1 MLREKETQINKFK
14 RKRGGGRVRAPVGKE
29 TKNGNVALQT
39 IDFLGVRAAS
49 IVLHRVRACHH
60 KIKVG
65 RAFIYGDNLVTPPFI
80 KKRRV
85 KNITFSGSH
94 LSTAHP
100 LPSHGDIPGQM
111 HQSTASTDQLYRW
124 RAQSATSSFSFSPD
138 CTIISHC
145 NLQREGSAAS
155 AACAATAH
163 AASKLK
169 WRVCL
174 QA

>member
-1 MLREKETQINKFK
+1 M
-14 RKRGGGRVRAPVGKE
+14 
-29 TKNGNVALQT
+29 
-39 IDFLGVRAAS
+39 RAAS

-111 HQSTASTDQLYRW
+111 HQSTASTETSCAGGVHIALLLPSSPSLPTAPSFLTATCKGKVLLRLL
-124 RAQSATSSFSFSPD
+124 RAPLPRMRPR
-138 CTIISHC
+138 
-145 NLQREGSAAS
+145 NLSG
-155 AACAATAH
+155 ACACRPEPLIIMPETKVH
-163 AASKLK
+163 
-169 WRVCL
+169 
-174 QA
+174 

>member
-1 MLREKETQINKFK
+1 M
-14 RKRGGGRVRAPVGKE
+14 GGRVRAPVGKK

-39 IDFLGVRAAS
+39 VDLLGVRAVS

-111 HQSTASTDQLYRW
+111 HQSTASTETSCAGGVH
-124 RAQSATSSFSFSPD
+124 RALLLPSSPSLFVTCKGKMLLRLLRAPLPRMRPR
-138 CTIISHC
+138 
-145 NLQREGSAAS
+145 NLSG
-155 AACAATAH
+155 ACACRPEPLIIMPETKVH
-163 AASKLK
+163 
-169 WRVCL
+169 
-174 QA
+174 